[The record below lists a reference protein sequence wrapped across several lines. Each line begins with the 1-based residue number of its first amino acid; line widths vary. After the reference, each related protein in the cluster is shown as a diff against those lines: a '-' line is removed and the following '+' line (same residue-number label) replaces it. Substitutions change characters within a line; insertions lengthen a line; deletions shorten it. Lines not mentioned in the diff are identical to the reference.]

1 MKRRRR
7 LLSNEVYERF
17 YCGYM
22 EDINPWSCCVGSIN
36 VCNIYFCEVRM
47 NIIEEIQLLLQA
59 NKLLK
64 MLKEV
69 MKMKNYKTTL
79 VGLVGAIASV
89 AYPLIA
95 KGTVD
100 AGEIIRAV
108 VIAAV
113 AFLAK
118 DFDVSG
124 TGA

>member
-1 MKRRRR
+1 
-7 LLSNEVYERF
+7 
-17 YCGYM
+17 
-22 EDINPWSCCVGSIN
+22 
-36 VCNIYFCEVRM
+36 M
-47 NIIEEIQLLLQA
+47 NIVEEIQLLLQA

-89 AYPLIA
+89 AYPLIS
-95 KGTVD
+95 KGSVD
-100 AGEIIRAV
+100 VGEIIRAV

-124 TGA
+124 TGV